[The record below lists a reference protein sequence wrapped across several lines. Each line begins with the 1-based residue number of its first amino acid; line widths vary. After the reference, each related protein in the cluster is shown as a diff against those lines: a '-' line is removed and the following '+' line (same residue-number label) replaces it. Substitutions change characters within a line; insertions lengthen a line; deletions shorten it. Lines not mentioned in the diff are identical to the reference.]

1 VAVSNMDINKA
12 TGAKAVNF
20 YQNNVLNQQMLGLV
34 SVGNVDK
41 NIISSR
47 NNSRAF
53 MIDTVSETQE
63 EMMDEASEEHG
74 TDQDAHMEEHAE
86 NSEQNLQEQFDGVK
100 EDMQGIGQD
109 LVEGL
114 QTLAADLQGF
124 GKIVVSQL
132 QIMTG
137 FTENLYVEWPKEL
150 VDFAA
155 SFAVINFDVI
165 SAAGPCTDNIT
176 YYNQLTFILAMPV
189 LLILVIIGLAISA
202 QVIRVIENWKTVSI
216 RLGLM
221 LIFLVY
227 PACSAAVIKMLVP
240 CREISGVKYITAD
253 YRLVCGGDEYWY
265 YVYMAYAG
273 LVVYPIGCPLLY
285 LVLLVRNRHKL
296 ESDEETC
303 NRMGFIYERYEK
315 EYYWFEVVEMIRK
328 LFLTGIILLAE
339 PGSVFQLACA
349 LLIAAYFMAI
359 HIRCLPFKDVTE
371 DFLQTVSLISTVLV
385 LVSAIMIKSSA
396 MAAKIASA
404 NHSEFNSPPA
414 MLLVLINGATV
425 VLALILGTF
434 KMKQTLTAQIKKM
447 AALGMMG
454 SFVARL
460 CCRGQQQQKGA
471 PVDSTFK
478 DGVTTSATLST
489 NTTEVEVEDVL
500 TEGAESA
507 QVQEPKAIEVKIVE
521 PSVESL
527 EFRGELPAASPYGL
541 VDCGSGRS
549 MARTNC

>member
-1 VAVSNMDINKA
+1 
-12 TGAKAVNF
+12 
-20 YQNNVLNQQMLGLV
+20 
-34 SVGNVDK
+34 
-41 NIISSR
+41 
-47 NNSRAF
+47 
-53 MIDTVSETQE
+53 
-63 EMMDEASEEHG
+63 
-74 TDQDAHMEEHAE
+74 
-86 NSEQNLQEQFDGVK
+86 
-100 EDMQGIGQD
+100 
-109 LVEGL
+109 
-114 QTLAADLQGF
+114 
-124 GKIVVSQL
+124 
-132 QIMTG
+132 
-137 FTENLYVEWPKEL
+137 
-150 VDFAA
+150 
-155 SFAVINFDVI
+155 
-165 SAAGPCTDNIT
+165 
-176 YYNQLTFILAMPV
+176 
-189 LLILVIIGLAISA
+189 
-202 QVIRVIENWKTVSI
+202 
-216 RLGLM
+216 
-221 LIFLVY
+221 
-227 PACSAAVIKMLVP
+227 
-240 CREISGVKYITAD
+240 
-253 YRLVCGGDEYWY
+253 
-265 YVYMAYAG
+265 
-273 LVVYPIGCPLLY
+273 
-285 LVLLVRNRHKL
+285 
-296 ESDEETC
+296 
-303 NRMGFIYERYEK
+303 
-315 EYYWFEVVEMIRK
+315 
-328 LFLTGIILLAE
+328 
-339 PGSVFQLACA
+339 
-349 LLIAAYFMAI
+349 MAI